1 MILKG
6 LLTICM
12 SALILTIGWA
22 QDDDAQ
28 ATAVETV
35 QETTA
40 PVKQEN
46 TWKKLSKITFTKQY
60 DELMGFKVDVPVF
73 SEEIKAM
80 EDGEITI
87 RGYIIP
93 VEGYKSHKEFIFSAY
108 PYSMCFF
115 CGGAGPETVMEV
127 YSAEAVEYTAEQVT
141 LKGKLELNADDIN
154 RLMYALHDAEI
165 VDEDEEEVEE
175 DN

>member
-1 MILKG
+1 MIRKILMAG
-6 LLTICM
+6 LVLALLSSTNLT
-12 SALILTIGWA
+12 A
-22 QDDDAQ
+22 QESDAQ
-28 ATAVETV
+28 EV
-35 QETTA
+35 TTEVA
-40 PVKQEN
+40 EVAEKKSTKQEN

-80 EDGEITI
+80 EDQDVTI

-127 YSAEAVEYTAEQVT
+127 YSADEIEYTAEQVT
-141 LKGKLELNADDIN
+141 LRGKLELNADDIN
-154 RLMYALHDAEI
+154 RLMYALHDAVIIDDVES
-165 VDEDEEEVEE
+165 DPEE
-175 DN
+175 